1 MRRDAIQIKSGRY
14 EQNNEVWSTVQRWE
28 MQVSETE
35 NRATSDTELQYINN
49 TTLKQYDV
57 NLSIWNN

>member
-1 MRRDAIQIKSGRY
+1 
-14 EQNNEVWSTVQRWE
+14 

-35 NRATSDTELQYINN
+35 NRATSDTQLQYINN

-57 NLSIWNN
+57 NLSIWCI